1 MLILSIDVGYKNLG
15 LCLARTLPHAD
26 EKDGGA
32 PPLQVIDLRREDCLD
47 GKKKRSHEDTSR
59 KVAER
64 VHHIIKNEHRIS
76 RDTLEGEGGVL
87 HVVLETQVRAAP
99 INIALKHVISGVL
112 FGLLGPEN
120 VKLSFMR
127 ASKKFAILALDE
139 ASECV
144 HQNCGADDLHLD
156 NLKRK
161 SVQIAKSLWENT
173 QQHGL
178 FTYCARCNENIFIA
192 EKRKADDIADALIQ
206 LLTFFFFFS
215 GSKCNPDG
223 RRGPSLDGRRAYK
236 RNREGEDDPGCS
248 SEPEQS
254 ASETTVPVPTT
265 PVATARVH
273 PPHVAVGDAPDNI
286 PTTPGTGGPAVPPAA
301 QGEDKSSCG
310 KGSSGGRSSRRKSS
324 SSSSSSRRAPKS
336 SRRSLASLPILP
348 TQD

>member
-26 EKDGGA
+26 EKDGAGA
-32 PPLQVIDLRREDCLD
+32 PLQVIDLRREDCLD
-47 GKKKRSHEDTSR
+47 GKKKRSHEETSR

-76 RDTLEGEGGVL
+76 RDSLEGEGGVL
-87 HVVLETQVRAAP
+87 YVVLETQVRAAP

-144 HQNCGADDLHLD
+144 HQNCGAEDLNLE

-173 QQHGL
+173 QQHNL

-215 GSKCNPDG
+215 GSKCNLD
-223 RRGPSLDGRRAYK
+223 RRRRPSLDGRRAYK
-236 RNREGEDDPGCS
+236 RDREEEDDPGRCS
-248 SEPEQS
+248 SEP
-254 ASETTVPVPTT
+254 ETTVPVPT
-265 PVATARVH
+265 PAAPARVHLHH
-273 PPHVAVGDAPDNI
+273 PPHVAVSNAPDDDEPPQTREPQI
-286 PTTPGTGGPAVPPAA
+286 PPAGIPPA
-301 QGEDKSSCG
+301 QGKDKSSCG
-310 KGSSGGRSSRRKSS
+310 KRSSGRSSS